1 MANGP
6 VPPYQ
11 PEQSHKD
18 FQAERAHKDYQA
30 SIETGRAATQAA
42 ILISGGAATAILT
55 FLSKQVP
62 PPPEVVNGAS
72 WSLLFYTVGVACGAL
87 SMWSSAYS
95 LASDGSK
102 WEKDFFNRTKDE
114 KDQTKDE
121 KDQQVAPGKR
131 WLSSHRVFMWLSFLS
146 FMVASFVIATAFLTY
161 GIIKQP
167 HCTSACAAT
176 NRELSS
182 GREAGGWT
190 A

>member
-1 MANGP
+1 MANEP
-6 VPPYQ
+6 VPPFQ

-55 FLSKQVP
+55 FLSKQIP
-62 PPPEVVNGAS
+62 PPLEVVKGAS
-72 WSLLFYTVGVACGAL
+72 WSLLFYTFGVACGAV

-95 LASDGSK
+95 SAFFGNN
-102 WEKDFFNRTKDE
+102 WEKDFFNITKSE
-114 KDQTKDE
+114 KDKQRPEWWK
-121 KDQQVAPGKR
+121 
-131 WLSSHRVFMWLSFLS
+131 SIHRVFMWLSFLS